1 MSIEA
6 VLSNEQ
12 QWHVEVGDVREV
24 CQKMPA
30 GVVRCVCTSPPY
42 WGLRD
47 YGLPPSVWGG
57 DPICEH
63 EWGEKQRPGNYN
75 WAEKIKADGQLDR
88 GHQKKAN
95 ATRSQFCVKCGAWL
109 GCLGLEPTPELFIA
123 HLVDVFRE
131 VRRVMRPDATLWINI
146 GDTFSGSWGNYG
158 GGARGAGKQRL
169 IKHGSQVHNPAWD
182 GLEDY
187 RPPASFKH
195 PTIKPKDLVGI
206 PWMLA
211 FAMRTDGWW
220 LRSEVIW
227 SKPNCMTESVTD
239 RPTRAHEHVFL
250 FTPSAQYFYDSFA
263 SREACASG
271 PSDIKKMLE
280 GKPRI
285 GGKYKHLEDSKSKAS
300 AATNIGQKRS
310 VGSPDGRNMRS
321 VWRIASEPL
330 RDEHFAA
337 YPTALVRRPLIA
349 GTSSQGCCSQCGAP
363 IRRLLEK
370 NRRPTRPGEKSKL
383 NREDKNSPMHRSRDP
398 QHEREADGKDRT
410 DGLKHGNRDPERH
423 ITEMVSVGWEPT
435 CNCEAAPIPCLV
447 MDPFNGSGTTGLVAK
462 YLGLRY
468 VGIEL
473 NPDYAEM
480 AVRRIR
486 RGIVEDI
493 ERQPES
499 MDSQNPLF
507 E

>member
-6 VLSNEQ
+6 VLANEQ

-24 CQKMPA
+24 CHRMPP
-30 GVVRCVCTSPPY
+30 GVVQCVCTSPPY

-47 YGLPPSVWGG
+47 YGLPPTTW
-57 DPICEH
+57 
-63 EWGEKQRPGNYN
+63 
-75 WAEKIKADGQLDR
+75 ADGW
-88 GHQKKAN
+88 
-95 ATRSQFCVKCGAWL
+95 V
-109 GCLGLEPTPELFIA
+109 GCLGLEKTPEKYIE
-123 HLVDVFRE
+123 HCVEVFRE
-131 VRRVMRPDATLWINI
+131 VRRVMRPDATLWLNI
-146 GDTFSGSWGNYG
+146 GDSYANDGKWGG
-158 GGARGAGKQRL
+158 ETGGKQSYLDDNNRKRVGREKR
-169 IKHGSQVHNPAWD
+169 IT
-182 GLEDY
+182 GLK
-187 RPPASFKH
+187 A
-195 PTIKPKDLVGI
+195 KDLVGI

-211 FAMRTDGWW
+211 FALRADGWW
-220 LRSEVIW
+220 LRSELIW
-227 SKPNCMTESVTD
+227 HKPNGMTESVRD

-250 FTPSAQYFYDSFA
+250 LSPSAQYFYDSFA

-280 GKPRI
+280 SKPRI
-285 GGKYKHLEDSKSKAS
+285 GGKHKHLEDSKSKAS

-349 GTSSQGCCSQCGAP
+349 GTSSQGCCSKCGAP
-363 IRRLLEK
+363 ISRLLEK

-383 NREDKNSPMHRSRDP
+383 NREGANSRMHRSRDP
-398 QHEREADGKDRT
+398 QHDAEADGKTRA

-423 ITEMVSVGWEPT
+423 ITEMVQVGWEPG
-435 CNCEAAPIPCLV
+435 CNCDSATVPCLV
-447 MDPFNGSGTTGLVAK
+447 LDPFNGSGTTGLVAK

-468 VGIEL
+468 IGIEL
-473 NPDYAEM
+473 NPDYAAM
-480 AVRRIR
+480 AVRRIN

-499 MDSQNPLF
+499 MTSQKPLF